1 MNELQAHIEA
11 ENAKTREWVAVD
23 PENRWAGEMCSDP
36 EHWAG
41 YDIYTIGQ
49 YEQYNMDCSYSDL
62 HKEIYGCRPT
72 GGHPVTREEYDHLLN
87 ELEHQNQ
94 LNAQEDREYSY
105 ADEWNAIQ
113 RADEEALAE
122 EMAMLP
128 NKYEQF
134 AINAGFIA

>member
-11 ENAKTREWVAVD
+11 ENAKTRAWVAED

-36 EHWAG
+36 EHWAR

-62 HKEIYGCRPT
+62 HKDVYGCRPT
-72 GGHPVTREEYDHLLN
+72 GGYPVTREAYDHLLD
-87 ELEHQNQ
+87 ELEYQNQ
-94 LNAQEDREYSY
+94 QNEQYGYEYSY
-105 ADEWNAIQ
+105 ADEWNAIA

-128 NKYEQF
+128 NKYEQL
-134 AINAGFIA
+134 ALNAGFIA